1 MADGAPRLISRV
13 TRASAILQLTP
24 GMMVGEYEIGEQI
37 GEGAMGTVYTGVHPL
52 IGKKVAIKVLKPE
65 LCANQASID
74 RFVQEAQAVNKIGHP
89 NIVDVFS
96 LGELEDGRAYF
107 VMELLRGED
116 LKSRLGRGPVQLA
129 DACEILDGIA
139 RALEAAHAKG

>member
-1 MADGAPRLISRV
+1 SRYKLLE
-13 TRASAILQLTP
+13 TL
-24 GMMVGEYEIGEQI
+24 GN
-37 GEGAMGTVYTGVHPL
+37 GAMGQVFVGEIL
-52 IGKKVAIKVLKPE
+52 SIGRRVAIKVLKPE

-116 LKSRLGRGPVQLA
+116 LKTRLARGPIPLM
-129 DACEILDGIA
+129 DA
-139 RALEAAHAKG
+139 